1 MPIAESHRRGN
12 DAYNAKCDRIELRP
26 LIPVGTDIRTAAA
39 LSGQSVQSYVLQAV
53 RDKMAH
59 DGFTPA
65 AQWPCQPSGG
75 DTDAEE

>member
-12 DAYNAKCDRIELRP
+12 DAYNAKCDRIHIRP
-26 LIPVGTDIRTAAA
+26 LLPVGADIRAAA
-39 LSGQSVQSYVLQAV
+39 AEAGQSVQSYILQAI

-65 AQWPCQPSGG
+65 AQWPCKPSGG